1 MPMRHATLLWG
12 VCLLLVGCLDT
23 IEVDEVRIRAEYAV
37 PLVDSRVSLT
47 ELLGEVDERL
57 RLTVDV
63 DGLLRFNYTDT
74 VPAVTS
80 EEVFGEL
87 RNLARGLPLPITQ
100 RRQAYAFPAPEDTE
114 LDSLRTKA
122 GAFTYSLPNAYP
134 RAVRITLTLP
144 GVTRNG
150 VPLEVRGELPAYSGS
165 GDQPTL
171 TNVADP
177 LDFTDYTFDLTGG
190 ALVVEYAIDGLDGE
204 ELAPG
209 RGTVAAFTE
218 LQFDRIDGYFG
229 RAPYPGVSDRL
240 AIDFFESYEGGE
252 IDLVDPQIRVRI
264 RNGFGVPAR
273 AVVDELYVETLAG
286 DTVQVTGRV
295 VEEGFVFDYPRV
307 PGEVAFTTYII
318 DETNSNLQELI
329 AARPVALNYR
339 ISALINPE
347 ADASVTGYLLD
358 TSTYAATITV
368 ELPLYGSTA
377 DFQVRDSVAVNI
389 GEQYGEVTAAG
400 FRITTDNELPFDLSL
415 TGTFVDSLGNVL
427 GDLTDGELLV
437 IRASPVDTA
446 GNTAEAV
453 QATTDVPVTG
463 ERLAQLRGASLLVLN
478 VTFATTE
485 RGARAVRVTDRQNL
499 RVRIGARLTVN
510 DQ

>member
-1 MPMRHATLLWG
+1 MPMRHAILLWG
-12 VCLLLVGCLDT
+12 ACLLLPGCLDT

-37 PLVDSRVSLT
+37 PLVDSRVNLAD
-47 ELLGEVDERL
+47 LVGEVDERL
-57 RLTVDV
+57 RLTVEA

-80 EEVFGEL
+80 DEVFDEL
-87 RNLARGLPLPITQ
+87 RALARGLPLPITQ
-100 RRQAYAFPAPEDTE
+100 RRVTYPFPAPEDTR

-122 GAFTYSLPNAYP
+122 GRFSYSLPNPYSQP
-134 RAVRITLTLP
+134 VRIELTLP
-144 GVTRNG
+144 GVTRDG
-150 VPLEVRGELPAYSGS
+150 LPLRVRGELPAYRGS

-171 TNVADP
+171 RNVDAP
-177 LDFTDYTFDLTGG
+177 LDFTGYTFDLSGG
-190 ALVVEYAIDGLDGE
+190 TLVVEYAIDGLDGE

-218 LQFDRIDGYFG
+218 LRFDRIDGYFG

-240 AIDFFESYEGGE
+240 AIDFFENYEGGE
-252 IDLVDPQIRVRI
+252 IDFVEPQIRVRV

-286 DTVQVTGRV
+286 DTVQVTGQV
-295 VEEGFVFDYPRV
+295 VEGGFDFDYPRE
-307 PGEVAFTTYII
+307 PGAVAFTTYII

-389 GEQYGEVTAAG
+389 GEQYGEVTAAE

-437 IRASPVDTA
+437 IEASPVDA
-446 GNTAEAV
+446 EGNTTETV
-453 QATTDVPVTG
+453 RATTDVAVDG
-463 ERLAQLRGASLLVLN
+463 QRLQQLRGASLLVLN

-485 RGARAVRVTDRQNL
+485 RGARAVRITDRQNL

-510 DQ
+510 NQ